1 MRAQRRECRA
11 CFSGAHGVE
20 AKQVRGRNVSL
31 LDGRETR
38 LVPQPEP
45 PRRGFREVRL
55 VHMPR
60 EDIPVVPGVGSPE
73 RLLFIPALQPC
84 LTRFTIRAGVF
95 VELGRDRL
103 LAGEPAPRA

>member
-38 LVPQPEP
+38 LV
-45 PRRGFREVRL
+45 
-55 VHMPR
+55 HMPR

-84 LTRFTIRAGVF
+84 LTRFTIRVGVF